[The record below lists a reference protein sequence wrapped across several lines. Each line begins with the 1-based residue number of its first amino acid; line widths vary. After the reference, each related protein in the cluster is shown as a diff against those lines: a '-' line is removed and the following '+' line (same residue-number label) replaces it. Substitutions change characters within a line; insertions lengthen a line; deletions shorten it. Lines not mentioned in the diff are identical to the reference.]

1 MTQAFDDAG
10 ECVDAA
16 LRRLGGRIVLA
27 LPLALGKPN
36 PLVNEFYRRAVRD
49 PKVELHIFTALS
61 LRKPTARSELERRF
75 LEPFVARVF
84 GDYPELDYVSAVR
97 EGKVPSNVEVVEF
110 FLEPGAYLNSPYA
123 QQHYLSANYTHVGA
137 EVLRRGVNVIAH
149 LVARRTVEGRS
160 SLSLSCNPDVTLD
173 LLPHLRQARAMG
185 SDVLAIGEVHRQL
198 PFMFGDAELEESE
211 FDYLLDHPRYDFELY
226 CPPNFPLSTIDYA
239 IAMHASALVRD
250 GGTLQIGIGE
260 LGDAIVYCLQL
271 RHRQNAIWRQLL
283 EEGGIRARSAA
294 PIEEIG
300 GTDAFQQGLYGCSE
314 MFVDG
319 YLDLYRSGVLKRRVF
334 PHLELQRLLN
344 EGKVGERVT
353 PELLEQLVAAGLP
366 ARLNERDF
374 TALQHVGVFSRECR
388 FSDGRIC
395 LPSGT
400 WLEADLGD
408 AEVRG
413 KLASSALG
421 VRLRNGV
428 LMHGGF
434 FLGPKGFYAALREL
448 PESERR
454 QFNMTSVSFINQ
466 LYGDDMALRVEQ
478 RQHARFIN
486 TAMMMTLSGAAVS
499 DGLADGRVVSGV
511 GGQYN
516 FVAMAHALK
525 GAHSLLCVR
534 STRSTVGRTVSNIVW
549 NYGHCTIPRHLRD
562 VVITEYGIAAI
573 RGREDREVI
582 AALLNIADS
591 RFQDGLLRQAQAA
604 GKLPR
609 DYCIPDRYRSNT
621 PEALE
626 KMLAAQRRAGL
637 FSDYPFGTDFTSEEI
652 VLAKALGRLR
662 ERTGTLGGKA
672 NSIAAALVRGGIP
685 ATLRPFLTRL
695 KLDRPTNIQEF
706 LWQRLVVRELRELV
720 Q

>member
-1 MTQAFDDAG
+1 MTQAFDDVG

-49 PKVELHIFTALS
+49 PKIELRIFTALS
-61 LRKPTARSELERRF
+61 LRKPSATNELERRF

-84 GDYPELDYVSAVR
+84 GNYPELDYVAAVR
-97 EGKVPSNVEVVEF
+97 AGTLPTNIEVVEF
-110 FLEPGAYLNSPYA
+110 FLEPGAYLNVPYV

-149 LVARRTVEGRS
+149 LVARRTVENRT

-173 LLPHLRQARAMG
+173 LLPHLRRARHAGHDM
-185 SDVLAIGEVHRQL
+185 LAIGEVHRQL
-198 PFMFGDAELEESE
+198 PFMFGDAEVAESE
-211 FDYLLDHPRYDFELY
+211 FDYLLDHSRYDFDLF
-226 CPPNFPLSTIDYA
+226 CPPNLPLSTVDYA

-271 RHRQNAIWRQLL
+271 RHRQNPTWRQVLD
-283 EEGGIRARSAA
+283 EGAILARCAGT
-294 PIEEIG
+294 IEEIG
-300 GTDAFQQGLYGCSE
+300 GTGPFQQGLYGCSE

-319 YLDLYRSGVLKRRVF
+319 YLDLYRSGILKRRVF
-334 PHLELQRLLN
+334 PQLQLQRLLN
-344 EGKVGERVT
+344 EGTIDERVT
-353 PELLEQLVAAGLP
+353 PELLEQLIAAGL
-366 ARLNERDF
+366 AGRLSASDF
-374 TALQHVGVFSRECR
+374 ATLQHVGVFNSECR
-388 FSDGRIC
+388 FADGRIG
-395 LPSGT
+395 LPSGA
-400 WLEADLGD
+400 WLDADLGSP
-408 AEVRG
+408 EVRR
-413 KLASSALG
+413 KLAASALG
-421 VRLRNGV
+421 VRLKNGV
-428 LMHGGF
+428 LLHGGF
-434 FLGPKGFYAALREL
+434 FLGPRGFYAALRDL

-454 QFNMTSVSFINQ
+454 QFNMTSVGFINQ
-466 LYGDDMALRVEQ
+466 LYGADMALRIEQ

-486 TAMMMTLSGAAVS
+486 TAMMVTLTGAAIS

-516 FVAMAHALK
+516 FVAMAHALP
-525 GAHSLLCVR
+525 GAHSALCVR
-534 STRSTVGRTVSNIVW
+534 STRSRAGRTVSNLVW

-562 VVITEYGIAAI
+562 VVITEYGIAMI

-582 AALLNIADS
+582 AALINIADS
-591 RFQDGLLRQAQAA
+591 RFQEDLLRQAQAA
-604 GKLPR
+604 GKLSR
-609 DYCIPDRYRSNT
+609 DHRIPDIHRHNT
-621 PEALE
+621 PESLD

-662 ERTGTLGGKA
+662 ERTGTLTGKA
-672 NSIAAALVRGGIP
+672 GSIAAAMLRGGIP
-685 ATLRPFLTRL
+685 AALRPFLARL
-695 KLDRPTNIQEF
+695 QLDRPASVQEL
-706 LWQRLVVRELRELV
+706 LWQRLVALELRDLV
-720 Q
+720 

>member
-1 MTQAFDDAG
+1 MTQAFDDVG

-49 PKVELHIFTALS
+49 SKVQLHIFTALS
-61 LRKPTARSELERRF
+61 LRKPTADNELERRF

-84 GDYPELDYVSAVR
+84 GNYPELDYVAGVR
-97 EGKVPSNVEVVEF
+97 AGTLPSNIEVVEF
-110 FLEPGAYLNSPYA
+110 FLEPGAYLNVPYV

-149 LVARRTVEGRS
+149 LVARRTVESRT

-173 LLPHLRQARAMG
+173 LLPHLRQARQAG
-185 SDVLAIGEVHRQL
+185 RDVLAIGQVHRQL
-198 PFMFGDAELEESE
+198 PFMFGDAELAESE
-211 FDYLLDHPRYDFELY
+211 FDYLLDHSRYDFDLY
-226 CPPNFPLSTIDYA
+226 CPPNLPLSTLDYA

-271 RHRQNAIWRQLL
+271 RHRQNPVWRQVLDDGAVL
-283 EEGGIRARSAA
+283 ARSAA
-294 PIEEIG
+294 AIEEIG
-300 GTDAFQQGLYGCSE
+300 DTGHFQQGLYGCSE

-319 YLDLYRSGVLKRRVF
+319 YLDLYRSGILKRRVF
-334 PHLELQRLLN
+334 PQLQLQRLLN
-344 EGKVGERVT
+344 DGTIGERVT
-353 PELLEQLVAAGLP
+353 PDLLEQLVAAGLP
-366 ARLNERDF
+366 GRLSADEF
-374 TALQHVGVFSRECR
+374 TTLQHLGVFNSECR
-388 FSDGRIC
+388 FADGRIG

-400 WLEADLGD
+400 WIEADLAD
-408 AEVRG
+408 PEVRL
-413 KLASSALG
+413 KLAASGLG
-421 VRLRNGV
+421 IRLRNGV
-428 LMHGGF
+428 LLHGGF
-434 FLGPKGFYAALREL
+434 FLGPKGFYAALRDL

-466 LYGDDMALRVEQ
+466 LYGDDLTLRVEQ

-486 TAMMMTLSGAAVS
+486 TAMIMTLTGAAVS

-516 FVAMAHALK
+516 FVAMAHALR

-534 STRSTVGRTVSNIVW
+534 STRTRGGRTTSNIVW

-582 AALLNIADS
+582 AALINIADS
-591 RFQDGLLRQAQAA
+591 RFQEDLLRQAQAA

-609 DYCIPDRYRSNT
+609 DHRIPDVHRNNT
-621 PEALE
+621 PESVE
-626 KMLAAQRRAGL
+626 KMLAAQRSAGL
-637 FSDYPFGTDFTSEEI
+637 FTDYPFGTDFTSEEI

-662 ERTGTLGGKA
+662 ERTGTLKGKA
-672 NSIAAALVRGGIP
+672 GSIATALLRGGIP
-685 ATLRPFLTRL
+685 AALRPFLARL
-695 KLDRPTNIQEF
+695 QLERPSNVQEF
-706 LWQRLVVRELRELV
+706 LWQRLVALELRDLV
-720 Q
+720 

>member
-1 MTQAFDDAG
+1 MTQAFDDVG

-49 PKVELHIFTALS
+49 PKIELRIFTALS
-61 LRKPTARSELERRF
+61 LRKPTAASELERRF

-84 GDYPELDYVSAVR
+84 GNYPELDYVAAVR
-97 EGKVPSNVEVVEF
+97 AGTLPANIEVVEF
-110 FLEPGAYLNSPYA
+110 FLEPGAYLNVPYA

-149 LVARRTVEGRS
+149 LVARRTVENRT
-160 SLSLSCNPDVTLD
+160 SLSLSCNPDVTLE
-173 LLPHLRQARAMG
+173 LLPELRRARQQG
-185 SDVLAIGEVHRQL
+185 RDVLAIGEVHRQL
-198 PFMFGDAELEESE
+198 PFMFGDAEIEESE
-211 FDYLLDHPRYDFELY
+211 FDYLLDHPRYDFDLY
-226 CPPNFPLSTIDYA
+226 CPPNLPLSTVDYA
-239 IAMHASALVRD
+239 IALHASALVRD

-271 RHRQNAIWRQLL
+271 RHRQNATWRQLL
-283 EEGGIRARSAA
+283 EEGGILARSEVA
-294 PIEEIG
+294 IEAIG
-300 GTDAFQQGLYGCSE
+300 GTGPFQQGLYGCSE

-319 YLDLYRSGVLKRRVF
+319 YLDLYRSGILKRRVF
-334 PHLELQRLLN
+334 PHLHLQRALN
-344 EGKVGERVT
+344 AGAIGERVT

-366 ARLNERDF
+366 GRLSADEF
-374 TALQHVGVFSRECR
+374 ATLQRIGVFSSECR
-388 FSDGRIC
+388 FADGRIG

-400 WLEADLGD
+400 WLEANLADP
-408 AEVRG
+408 EVRR
-413 KLASSALG
+413 KLAGSGLG

-428 LMHGGF
+428 LLHGGF
-434 FLGPKGFYAALREL
+434 FLGPKGFYAALRDL

-466 LYGDDMALRVEQ
+466 LYGDDIALRIEQ

-486 TAMMMTLSGAAVS
+486 TAMMITLTGAAIS

-516 FVAMAHALK
+516 FVAMAHALR
-525 GAHSLLCVR
+525 GAHSVLCVR
-534 STRSTVGRTVSNIVW
+534 STRSRGGKTVSNLLW

-573 RGREDREVI
+573 RGREDQEVI
-582 AALLNIADS
+582 ASLINIADS
-591 RFQDGLLRQAQAA
+591 RFQDDLLREAQAA

-609 DYCIPDRYRSNT
+609 GYRIPDIHRDNT
-621 PEALE
+621 PESVE
-626 KMLAAQRRAGL
+626 KMLAVQRSAGL

-662 ERTGTLGGKA
+662 ERTATLKGKA
-672 NSIAAALVRGGIP
+672 GAIAAALVRGGAP
-685 ATLRPFLTRL
+685 AALRPFLARL
-695 KLDRPTNIQEF
+695 QLDRPGNAQEL
-706 LWQRLVVRELRELV
+706 LWQRLVAAELRALV
-720 Q
+720 H